1 MTIKE
6 ALKKSVELLE
16 KNNIEESILKAKIV
30 LANLLEKPKEY
41 LFINENEELDK
52 KIEQDFFEK
61 VNKLC
66 NNIPLQYLTHIQQF
80 YGLEFYVDNNV
91 LIPRADTEI
100 LVEEVIKSIKDT
112 KSDIKILDMCTGS
125 GIIAIILATKFINK
139 QGVETIQE
147 SKENTNTLN
156 EEEDSMNV
164 LKVTDDTFEQEV
176 LKSNI
181 PVLIDFYADWCGPCK
196 MLSPIVDEVAAEND
210 DIKVV
215 KVNVDEAQNTAIK
228 YQIMSI
234 PTLVVIKNGNEVNRS
249 VGVIDK
255 DEIINMVK

>member
-1 MTIKE
+1 MSKKVVWFIIF
-6 ALKKSVELLE
+6 AL
-16 KNNIEESILKAKIV
+16 
-30 LANLLEKPKEY
+30 
-41 LFINENEELDK
+41 
-52 KIEQDFFEK
+52 
-61 VNKLC
+61 
-66 NNIPLQYLTHIQQF
+66 
-80 YGLEFYVDNNV
+80 
-91 LIPRADTEI
+91 
-100 LVEEVIKSIKDT
+100 LVV
-112 KSDIKILDMCTGS
+112 
-125 GIIAIILATKFINK
+125 GIIIASIFINK
-139 QGVETIQE
+139 KTEEYIQG
-147 SKENTNTLN
+147 SNNENIINEN

-228 YQIMSI
+228 YQVMSI

>member
-1 MTIKE
+1 MSKKLVWFIIF
-6 ALKKSVELLE
+6 ALLVVVIIIS
-16 KNNIEESILKAKIV
+16 SI
-30 LANLLEKPKEY
+30 
-41 LFINENEELDK
+41 
-52 KIEQDFFEK
+52 
-61 VNKLC
+61 
-66 NNIPLQYLTHIQQF
+66 
-80 YGLEFYVDNNV
+80 
-91 LIPRADTEI
+91 
-100 LVEEVIKSIKDT
+100 
-112 KSDIKILDMCTGS
+112 
-125 GIIAIILATKFINK
+125 FINK
-139 QGVETIQE
+139 KTEEYIQGSNSQNIINE
-147 SKENTNTLN
+147 N

-196 MLSPIVDEVAAEND
+196 MLSPIVDEVASEND